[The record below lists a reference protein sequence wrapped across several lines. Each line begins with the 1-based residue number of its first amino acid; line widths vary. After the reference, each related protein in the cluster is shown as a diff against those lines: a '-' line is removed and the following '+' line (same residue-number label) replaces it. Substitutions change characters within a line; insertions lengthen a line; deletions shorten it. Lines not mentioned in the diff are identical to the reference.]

1 MIATGL
7 GVLALLA
14 WVYLLFARGGFWLAC
29 DTDRHDQPPAPRVWP
44 SVTAVV
50 PARDEVDVI
59 ATSITSLLSQDYP
72 GPFRVILV
80 DDDSSD
86 DTAAAA
92 LAAAEQA
99 GAQGRLE
106 VLHGARL
113 APGWTGKLWA
123 VSQGVA
129 HAEADAPK
137 YLLLTD
143 ADIAHTPDNLASLV
157 ARAEGN
163 GLALTS
169 LMARLHC
176 ATWPERMLIPA
187 FVFFFQMLYPFRW
200 VNDPARRTA
209 AAAGGCMLANREALA
224 AAGGVAAIRDAL
236 IDDCALAAVMKR
248 QGPIWLGL
256 TTRARSLRPY
266 RTVGAIGR
274 MISRSAFA
282 QLEYSALA
290 LAGTLAALLVIF
302 VAPPA
307 LTLFADGLARGA
319 GWLAWIAMIIA
330 FQPMLGFYDRSPYWG
345 VALPALGA
353 IYAAFT
359 LQSAIDVWRGA
370 GGMWKGR
377 AQAQARPA

>member
-1 MIATGL
+1 
-7 GVLALLA
+7 
-14 WVYLLFARGGFWLAC
+14 
-29 DTDRHDQPPAPRVWP
+29 
-44 SVTAVV
+44 
-50 PARDEVDVI
+50 
-59 ATSITSLLSQDYP
+59 
-72 GPFRVILV
+72 
-80 DDDSSD
+80 
-86 DTAAAA
+86 
-92 LAAAEQA
+92 
-99 GAQGRLE
+99 
-106 VLHGARL
+106 
-113 APGWTGKLWA
+113 
-123 VSQGVA
+123 
-129 HAEADAPK
+129 
-137 YLLLTD
+137 
-143 ADIAHTPDNLASLV
+143 
-157 ARAEGN
+157 
-163 GLALTS
+163 
-169 LMARLHC
+169 
-176 ATWPERMLIPA
+176 
-187 FVFFFQMLYPFRW
+187 
-200 VNDPARRTA
+200 
-209 AAAGGCMLANREALA
+209 MLANREALA

-256 TTRARSLRPY
+256 TTRAHSLRPY

-307 LTLFADGLARGA
+307 LTLFADGPARGA

-377 AQAQARPA
+377 VQAQARPA